1 MPTWREF
8 RQPANEPHDYPE
20 EARRLLRQGALLESD
35 YRERILSAP
44 PWTPERDQLAV
55 ELYSQI
61 HALMPA
67 FFATIGLG
75 PEGWLLDRSAAA
87 DSIRAL
93 GDGKTCL
100 EIGAGT
106 GALCK
111 ALALRD
117 FEVTGID
124 CVAWQEWQSIE
135 SETAGRARFQAC
147 ALRAFESPPSS
158 FDLCVLDNVL
168 EHLAPGD
175 YETAIA
181 RAFELLAPGGWAVVV
196 MPNALT
202 GPHDLTKYFLEPGE
216 RAQGAHLNERTL
228 FGLSRDLRRAGF
240 RGFRM
245 TASGGLERGGSAG
258 GWRRRHLLAAMLQEA
273 LFGWLPFALR
283 ERLLSRSRVTFAL
296 AARKPRG

>member
-1 MPTWREF
+1 MPTWRDF

-20 EARRLLRQGALLESD
+20 EARALLWQGALLESA
-35 YRERILSAP
+35 YRARILAAP

-55 ELYSQI
+55 DLYSQI

-67 FFATIGLG
+67 FFASIGLG
-75 PEGWLLDRSAAA
+75 PEGWLLDRSVAA

-93 GDGKTCL
+93 GNGKTCL

-111 ALALRD
+111 ALAQRG

-124 CVAWQEWQSIE
+124 CVAWQEWQAIE
-135 SETAGRARFQAC
+135 SGTAGRARFQAC
-147 ALRAFESPPSS
+147 ALRSFECPPSS

-175 YETAIA
+175 YETAIS
-181 RAFELLAPGGWAVVV
+181 RAFELLVPGGWAVVV

-216 RAQGAHLNERTL
+216 PAQGAHLNERTL
-228 FGLSRDLRRAGF
+228 FGLSRDLWRAGF

-245 TASGGLERGGSAG
+245 TASGGLEPSGKDS
-258 GWRRRHLLAAMLQEA
+258 GWRRRHLVTALLQEA
-273 LFGWLPFALR
+273 SFGWLPFPRR
-283 ERLLSRSRVTFAL
+283 ERLLSRTRVTFAL
-296 AARKPRG
+296 AGRKPRA